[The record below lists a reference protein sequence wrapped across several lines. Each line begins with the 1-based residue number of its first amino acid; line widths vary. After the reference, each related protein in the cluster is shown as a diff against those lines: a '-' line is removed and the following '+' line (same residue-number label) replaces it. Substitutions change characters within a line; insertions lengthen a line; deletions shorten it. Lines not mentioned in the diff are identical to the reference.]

1 MIPVRYRQLWNLVK
15 QHVGTSSLLSIL
27 VVGKVYL
34 EGEDYSQPEGAEG
47 GQWGRVV
54 LVPTSS
60 PFPAAPTNEELL
72 SLGMLVRSEVS
83 NFQNVNYMP
92 QVALEAQQWELYTQL
107 QGWLPP
113 ATTFLKPASA
123 FRLVRPWQELPMW
136 DQVRG
141 LYFISSVYQIMVT
154 HVGQGPV
161 GVTGVAGGTF
171 VGG

>member
-1 MIPVRYRQLWNLVK
+1 MIPARYRQLWNVVK
-15 QHVGTSSLLSIL
+15 VHVNTAVLQSIL
-27 VVGKVYL
+27 VTGKVYL
-34 EGEDYSQPEGAEG
+34 EGENYSQPEGPEG

-60 PFPAAPTNEELL
+60 PFPAASQEAFL
-72 SLGMLVRSEVS
+72 SLGVLVRSETS
-83 NFQNVNYMP
+83 NFENVNYAP
-92 QVALEAQQWELYTQL
+92 QVALEAQQWALYTQL

-113 ATTFLKPASA
+113 ATTFLQPASA
-123 FRLVRPWQELPMW
+123 FRLVRPWQELPLW

-141 LYFISSVYQIMVT
+141 LYFMSSVYQIMVT

-161 GVTGVAGGTF
+161 GTIGSAGGMF